1 MTEGKEAFALAER
14 LKDDTVWKTANLTG
28 LNVPYDSASTVALK
42 GIGLKGR
49 PVEETILLYR
59 LANAWDTMLANPN
72 HPLDGDMFDC
82 YRTILGSPE
91 GIRSPE
97 RMSSPTEETAIEEFI
112 RIYPKDPLLA
122 AICANHLLVNGNIG
136 LLAVYPR
143 QSNELKT
150 RTEDGDSN
158 WIGYHAI
165 ELLPG
170 GLTRERMKEYGR

>member
-1 MTEGKEAFALAER
+1 MTEGNDAFALAER

-28 LNVPYDSASTVALK
+28 LNVPYASASTVALK

-49 PVEETILLYR
+49 PVKETILLYR
-59 LANAWDTMLANPN
+59 LTNAWDTLLANPG
-72 HPLDGDMFDC
+72 HPLDADMFEY
-82 YRTILGSPE
+82 YRTILGSSE

-97 RMSSPTEETAIEEFI
+97 GMPGPTEETSIEEFI
-112 RIYPKDPLLA
+112 RLCPKDPFLA
-122 AICANHLLVNGNIG
+122 PMCANHLLVNGNIG

-150 RTEDGDSN
+150 RAEHGDSN